1 MAMKLCRSGLLAAAT
16 EAGQF
21 TEAPLFGGAALFIEE
36 EWWLDGERWLDG
48 EQWWAG
54 ATMAAAIVI
63 RTINI
68 AAQAATMAA
77 EFIEGARSSEGAL
90 LCEGAQCV
98 GGARMSPI
106 VVIVVVDA
114 DGNTTEGADGSV
126 GKKRPPNFRGLNDRR
141 PSLTGVRMHRSEH
154 AGLLQCDTSLS
165 VPIDRRATQA
175 PS

>member
-1 MAMKLCRSGLLAAAT
+1 MVMKLCRSGPLAAAT
-16 EAGQF
+16 AAGQF

-68 AAQAATMAA
+68 AAQPATMAV
-77 EFIEGARSSEGAL
+77 EFIEEARSSEGAP
-90 LCEGAQCV
+90 LCEAGLQCV

-106 VVIVVVDA
+106 VVIVVVVDA
-114 DGNTTEGADGSV
+114 DGNTTEGAERWIRDD
-126 GKKRPPNFRGLNDRR
+126 FF
-141 PSLTGVRMHRSEH
+141 
-154 AGLLQCDTSLS
+154 
-165 VPIDRRATQA
+165 
-175 PS
+175 

>member
-1 MAMKLCRSGLLAAAT
+1 MAMKLCRSGPLAAAT
-16 EAGQF
+16 AAGQF
-21 TEAPLFGGAALFIEE
+21 TEAPLFGGAALFIEG

-68 AAQAATMAA
+68 AAQAATMVA

-90 LCEGAQCV
+90 LCEAGPQYV

-106 VVIVVVDA
+106 VVIVVVVDA
-114 DGNTTEGADGSV
+114 DGNTTEGAERWIRDD
-126 GKKRPPNFRGLNDRR
+126 FF
-141 PSLTGVRMHRSEH
+141 
-154 AGLLQCDTSLS
+154 
-165 VPIDRRATQA
+165 
-175 PS
+175 

>member
-1 MAMKLCRSGLLAAAT
+1 MKLCRSGPVAAAT

-21 TEAPLFGGAALFIEE
+21 TEAPLFGGAALFIEG
-36 EWWLDGERWLDG
+36 EWWLDEERWLDG

-68 AAQAATMAA
+68 AAQAATMVA

-90 LCEGAQCV
+90 LCEAAQYV

-114 DGNTTEGADGSV
+114 DDNTIESAEGSV
-126 GKKRPPNFRGLNDRR
+126 GKKAA
-141 PSLTGVRMHRSEH
+141 E
-154 AGLLQCDTSLS
+154 LQGG
-165 VPIDRRATQA
+165 
-175 PS
+175 

>member
-21 TEAPLFGGAALFIEE
+21 TEAPLFGAAALFIEG
-36 EWWLDGERWLDG
+36 EWWLEGERWLDG

-68 AAQAATMAA
+68 AAQAATMVA

-90 LCEGAQCV
+90 LCEAGPQYV

-114 DGNTTEGADGSV
+114 DDNTIESAEGSV
-126 GKKRPPNFRGLNDRR
+126 GKKAAELQGAERSAA
-141 PSLTGVRMHRSEH
+141 SLG
-154 AGLLQCDTSLS
+154 
-165 VPIDRRATQA
+165 
-175 PS
+175 